1 MNRLNGNGS
10 RSRLLL
16 ELVGPAG
23 VGKSTLAADLGRRL
37 NTTPRAI
44 WGLPVVPLLGNGMR
58 SLPTL
63 VDFWVSA
70 RSPLWHEAR
79 HIVRLRTLHR
89 TLRNTNSR
97 CDEIV
102 LFDEGPVF
110 SLTWLR
116 GFGHPKLRLQ
126 AADAWWHAAL
136 HDWGALIDTVVVL
149 EAPDDVLARRIRAR
163 PENHEVKDFPNPE
176 IALWMGRFREA
187 LDWVLNGMAQS
198 GGPAV
203 LRLATDH
210 EPAERIAERVLT
222 SLEQRADGN

>member
-1 MNRLNGNGS
+1 V
-10 RSRLLL
+10 L

-23 VGKSTLAADLGRRL
+23 VGKSTLAADLGNRL
-37 NTTPRAI
+37 STTPRAI
-44 WGLPVVPLLGNGMR
+44 WGQPVVPLLGNGMR

-63 VDFWVSA
+63 VDFWASA

-89 TLRNTNSR
+89 ALRNTNSR
-97 CDEIV
+97 SDEIV
-102 LFDEGPVF
+102 IFDEGPVF

-116 GFGHPKLRLQ
+116 GFGHPKLRHSPS
-126 AADAWWHAAL
+126 DAWWRAAF

-149 EAPDDVLARRIRAR
+149 EAPDDLLARRIRGR
-163 PENHEVKDFPNPE
+163 PENHEVKEFPNPE

-187 LDWVLNGMAQS
+187 LDWVLNGMAQN

-203 LRLATDH
+203 LRLATDK
-210 EPAERIAERVLT
+210 EPADRIAGRVLA
-222 SLEQRADGN
+222 SLQRGADGN